1 MCKVIAIANQKGGV
15 GKTTTTSNLGTGLTK
30 QGKKVLLIDADAQ
43 GSLTA
48 SLGVQE
54 PDRLEITLATIM
66 SNIINDEEESP
77 EYGILKHEE
86 GVDFMPGNIELSG
99 LETSLV
105 NVMSRETVLRTYI
118 EQQKDCYDY
127 ILIDGMPSLGMLTI
141 NVLACADSVLI
152 PVQAAYLPIKGLQQL
167 MKTIAQVKRQ
177 LNPRLEVEGVLVTM
191 FDRRTKNARDITEL
205 LEENYGTMLNV
216 FVNKIPLSVRA
227 AETTA
232 KGVSIFQYDPNGT
245 VGQAYEALT
254 KEVLEDESRNSEGD

>member
-1 MCKVIAIANQKGGV
+1 MCKVIAVVNQKGGV
-15 GKTTTTSNLGTGLTK
+15 GKTTTCGNLGIGLARC
-30 QGKKVLLIDADAQ
+30 GKKVLLIDADPQ
-43 GSLTA
+43 GDLTA
-48 SLGVQE
+48 SLGFIK
-54 PDRLEITLATIM
+54 PDEINHTLATVMMNTINEVEM
-66 SNIINDEEESP
+66 EKGYAILHHSEEVDVLPSNID
-77 EYGILKHEE
+77 
-86 GVDFMPGNIELSG
+86 LSAM
-99 LETSLV
+99 EISLV
-105 NVMSRETVLRTYI
+105 NVMSRELVLKRYI
-118 EQQKDCYDY
+118 ESIKQHYDY
-127 ILIDGMPSLGMLTI
+127 ILIDGMLTI

-177 LNPRLEVEGVLVTM
+177 LNPRLEIEGVLVTM